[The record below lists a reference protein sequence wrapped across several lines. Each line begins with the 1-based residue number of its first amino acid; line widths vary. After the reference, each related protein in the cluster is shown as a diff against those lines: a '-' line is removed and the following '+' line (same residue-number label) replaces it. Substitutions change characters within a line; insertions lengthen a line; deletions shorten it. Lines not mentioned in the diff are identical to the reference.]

1 MKGFTRD
8 GFTRQALVL
17 AEKISIKV
25 RIRYPLVNDCNAMHC
40 SVKLSKLMPE
50 DHAMILP
57 QTGMITFLPN
67 IAVASNI
74 HIR

>member
-1 MKGFTRD
+1 
-8 GFTRQALVL
+8 
-17 AEKISIKV
+17 
-25 RIRYPLVNDCNAMHC
+25 
-40 SVKLSKLMPE
+40 MPE

-74 HIR
+74 RVGTNIQCDVSPVLNKVPYLLFHPRPSTQVRVKYK